1 MKRLCIIV
9 YIISL
14 AFHLAA
20 CHPTPP
26 TAVVADK
33 AALEE
38 KIKEPTVTGN
48 PMLDAIPDTWQEEI
62 SLESDVKIV
71 ANAQIELPDTDVFPV
86 IEALPHAFT
95 TQQIQKYADILMQGQ
110 PLYQM
115 SGKTKS
121 DWEKRIVD
129 VKAQIEQ
136 TKSNTD
142 LPEESRQLALD
153 ELTGQLHSFEEQ
165 YKNAPEENLEK
176 VPAMLMSVTGSDKI
190 QSIEVQA
197 DLKKATPALFNIQST
212 DDDRDSAISFYIGEG
227 DIYNTVLH
235 ADDIT
240 GQVLPQ
246 EDAQKVADELLSTLG
261 IENMSLIRT
270 DIIADLTGF
279 AGSDMDVLAADPDIK
294 KCYIFHFTPVVNG
307 IAVTPNASSTR
318 MVSQPEHYD
327 KIWEAETLDVY
338 VGADGVYRLDWSW
351 PGDAGQVLNENIQ
364 LLDFEEVLK
373 RFKDQLAYQNVW
385 IMPNSTGNV
394 ISIEKITL
402 GMMRCRL
409 SEGKYVYL
417 PVWDFIG
424 DCTYQLDGIKN
435 GEYDVSFLTINA
447 IDGSVIDRVAGY

>member
-1 MKRLCIIV
+1 MKRIFFFALIV
-9 YIISL
+9 IA
-14 AFHLAA
+14 AFLLTA
-20 CHPTPP
+20 CHPTPQ
-26 TAVVADK
+26 TAAVADK
-33 AALEE
+33 TALEE
-38 KIKEPTVTGN
+38 LIKAPAVTGN
-48 PMLDAIPDTWQEEI
+48 PMLNAIPDTWQEEI
-62 SLESDVKIV
+62 SLESDVKIA

-95 TQQIQKYADILMQGQ
+95 VQQIQKYADILMQGQ

-115 SGKTKS
+115 SGRTKS

-142 LPEESRQLALD
+142 LSEESRQLALD
-153 ELTGQLHSFEEQ
+153 ELTAQLHSFEGQ
-165 YKNAPEENLEK
+165 YKNAPEENLDK
-176 VPAMLMSVTGSDKI
+176 VPATLISATGSDKI

-197 DLKKATPALFNIQST
+197 DLKKATPALFNVQST
-212 DDDRDSAISFYIGEG
+212 DDDRDSAFSFYIGEG

-235 ADDIT
+235 ADDIK
-240 GQVLPQ
+240 GLALPQ
-246 EDAQKVADELLSTLG
+246 EDARKTVEDLLITLG
-261 IENMSLIRT
+261 IENMSLVQT
-270 DIIADLTGF
+270 DIVADITGY
-279 AGSDMDVLAADPDIK
+279 AGSDMDVLAADPEIK

-307 IAVTPNASSTR
+307 IALTPNASSTR
-318 MVSQPEHYD
+318 MLSQPEQYD

-338 VGADGVYRLDWSW
+338 VSNDGVYRLDWSW
-351 PGDAGQVLNENIQ
+351 PGDAGQVLNENIK
-364 LLDFEEVLK
+364 LLGFDEVLK
-373 RFKDQLAYQNVW
+373 RFKNQLAYQNVW
-385 IMPNSTGNV
+385 IVPNSTDNV
-394 ISIEKITL
+394 ISIEKIKL

-424 DCTYQLDGIKN
+424 DCTYKLDGIRY